1 MDIPIAKDF
10 VPLNKITHNIRSG
23 QAVMEYGVG
32 AMVDFVDQTLMTTTP
47 ELWDE
52 SIVHIHDERLE
63 RILGVDFFGMPG
75 GKDEYPKGITYTRFP
90 QWYFC
95 PRCRRF
101 QPLKEWITEYRRKAT
116 QKKKEKDPYMKRPR
130 CLDCKTDLVP
140 ARIVVACKNGHI
152 DDFPWAEW
160 AHEKNTGGAKPLCNN
175 PILKFETGANTTAGL
190 EGLVI
195 RCDSCKAKA
204 TLFGSFDKDAM
215 ERMGNN
221 YTCSGFMPWK
231 NQHVSCGCTPQA
243 VQRGASKIY
252 FPKVVSSLVIPPYS
266 DLINTSIENSKRY
279 AECLTIIND
288 YEPEEKE
295 SKIRT
300 RLDKWANEIAKQIA
314 RDPLAVKRIL
324 ERKLFNIDGD
334 NDSKLMTSQK
344 YRIEEYEALTGAISA
359 DVFDESDF
367 IREEQSANL
376 YHIPGLKRVAL
387 VHKVRE
393 VRVLTG
399 FSRLNPPDVY
409 IMKDQTDGGNGLI
422 SVKEPESNW
431 YPGYEVRGEGIF
443 LEFDDEEINQWS
455 LETSESGNRSAILN
469 EQYSSSYQGQFLTR
483 QISSKFILL
492 HTLSHLLIRQLS
504 FECGYTA
511 ASLRERIY
519 CNVPNEDY
527 IMSGILIYTASG
539 DSEGTLG
546 GLVRQGRSDCLP
558 RTFFKALETAKWC
571 SNDPVCIQSHGQGR
585 ESLNLA
591 ACHACTLL
599 PETSCEEFNV
609 FLDRGLVIGTLKN
622 ELGGFFSEWLIK
634 RRSMNEK
641 TGK

>member
-10 VPLNKITHNIRSG
+10 IPLNKITHNIRSG

-63 RILGVDFFGMPG
+63 RVLGVDFFGMPG
-75 GKDEYPKGITYTRFP
+75 GKDEYHKGLTYTRFP

-116 QKKKEKDPYMKRPR
+116 PKKREKDSHMKRPR

-140 ARIVVACKNGHI
+140 ARIVVACKSGHI
-152 DDFPWAEW
+152 DDFPWVEW
-160 AHEKNTGGAKPLCNN
+160 AHEKNTGGEKPLCNN
-175 PILKFETGANTTAGL
+175 PTLKFETGANTTAGL

-195 RCDSCKAKA
+195 RCESCNAKA

-215 ERMGNN
+215 EKLNN

-231 NQHVSCGCTPQA
+231 NKHVSCGCIPQA

-252 FPKVVSSLVIPPYS
+252 YPKVASSLVIPPYS
-266 DLINTSIENSKRY
+266 DRLNTSIEKSKRY
-279 AECLTIIND
+279 AECLTIINE
-288 YEPEEKE
+288 YEPDEKE
-295 SKIRT
+295 SQIRSK
-300 RLDKWANEIAKQIA
+300 LDKWSNEIAKQIA

-324 ERKLFNIDGD
+324 ERRFFKEDSD
-334 NDSKLMTSQK
+334 NDNELMTNQK
-344 YRIEEYEALTGAISA
+344 YRIEEYEALTGAISEDA
-359 DVFDESDF
+359 FEGSDF
-367 IREEQSANL
+367 IREEQSVDL
-376 YHIPGLKRVAL
+376 YPIRGLKRVVL

-393 VRVLTG
+393 VRVLTA
-399 FSRLNPPDVY
+399 FSRLNPPAGS
-409 IMKDQTDGGNGLI
+409 ILGAAIEGENGLI
-422 SVKEPESNW
+422 CVKEPDSNW

-443 LEFDDEEINQWS
+443 LEFDDEEINLWS
-455 LETSESGNRSAILN
+455 SKFTSDTGDRAAILN
-469 EQYSSSYQGQFLTR
+469 EQYSSSYQGQFLAR
-483 QISSKFILL
+483 EISPKFILL

-519 CNVPNEDY
+519 CNVSNENY

-558 RTFFKALETAKWC
+558 CTFFKALETAKWC

-591 ACHACTLL
+591 ACHTCTLL

-622 ELGGFFSEWLIK
+622 EQAGFFSEWLVQ
-634 RRSMNEK
+634 RRFINEK
-641 TGK
+641 TGE